1 MPKDPKAKA
10 GSNLKHQKSMTM
22 TPIFSSFKTQRSF
35 LKACSLCLLVLAVA
49 GCGGGSSGP
58 TEPTVPVTPP
68 PSTEAALTLQSLQG
82 RWVTADNDWVARWL
96 PPMTGQ
102 STAAVWLL
110 SKDGQFLSVL
120 NATVSGSAGVA
131 AKGLRYQLD
140 PATGQASGPVNLDWR
155 GLADLKAAP
164 ATLKFAEGPSF
175 TLQDPLKYAA
185 LQLNAVGSWVSK
197 VGLTNLNVRIDELG
211 VITGSSLTG
220 CNYVGVL
227 TARTDVNTYEAKL
240 SENCAGAVQ
249 QLTGIGVMSLEAKLD
264 QLTIAMVSANS
275 QAGKVLYLQRQ

>member
-1 MPKDPKAKA
+1 
-10 GSNLKHQKSMTM
+10 MTS
-22 TPIFSSFKTQRSF
+22 IFSSFKTQRSIV
-35 LKACSLCLLVLAVA
+35 KASSLGLLVLAVA
-49 GCGGGSSGP
+49 ACGGGGGGSGP
-58 TEPTVPVTPP
+58 SEPIAPITPP

-82 RWVTADNDWVARWL
+82 RWVTAGNEWVARWL

-120 NATVSGSAGVA
+120 NATVSGSAGVV
-131 AKGLRYQLD
+131 AKGFRYQLD
-140 PATGQASGPVNLDWR
+140 PATGQASSPVNLDWP
-155 GLADLKAAP
+155 GVADLKTAP
-164 ATLKFAEGPSF
+164 GTLKFADGLSF
-175 TLQDPLKYAA
+175 TLHDSLKDAA

-197 VGLTNLNVRIDELG
+197 VGLTNLNLRIDELG

-227 TARTDVNTYEAKL
+227 TARTDVKTYEAKL
-240 SENCAGAVQ
+240 SETCAGAVQ
-249 QLTGIGVMSLEAKLD
+249 QLTGIGVMSLEATLD
-264 QLTIAMVSANS
+264 QLTIALVSANS